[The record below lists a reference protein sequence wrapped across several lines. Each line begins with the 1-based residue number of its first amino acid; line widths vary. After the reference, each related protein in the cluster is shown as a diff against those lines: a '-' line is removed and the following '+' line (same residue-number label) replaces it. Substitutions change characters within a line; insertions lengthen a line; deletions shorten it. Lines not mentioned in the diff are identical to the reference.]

1 MKLFFQFSPANINFF
16 AGEDFS
22 AEDCRRIPR
31 TTCDNCLSRGKYAA
45 KDLTSD
51 AQVAVRLVNDF
62 GRGKN
67 GFTLIHCC
75 DVLRGTDSKKVAG
88 SGHNRNAAFG
98 RMKGYK
104 RIVIERLMRRLV
116 SDNVLRETITVGFH
130 GLVISYVQLGKYAQD
145 VLSGRRKIIMD
156 VEVPKKKETVA
167 TESMSSVQVDKIVRA
182 CYEALLDE
190 RKKIA
195 AEKKVAV
202 HNILSNDTLHEMSE
216 VRPHSPEQ
224 LLNITG
230 FTQLKIDFYGAD
242 FLKRLRNFPPGKP
255 RASDFVEPT
264 TSSSSNWINTNNAA
278 PSNISRSG
286 RGRARKP
293 RKAAGTGTAS
303 SSNIDYSSFR
313 YKSSNA
319 AASNSGSGM
328 GRGTPSNSNLNQ
340 NIGLMP
346 LPQPKKPKANSMH
359 RRL

>member
-1 MKLFFQFSPANINFF
+1 MQPANTVYLT
-16 AGEDFS
+16 GEDFS
-22 AEDCRRIPR
+22 AEDCRKIPR

-51 AQVAVRLVNDF
+51 AQVAVRLVSDF
-62 GRGKN
+62 GRGKS

-116 SDNVLRETITVGFH
+116 SDNILRETITVGFH
-130 GLVISYVQLGKYAQD
+130 GLVISYVQLGKHAQD
-145 VLSGRRKIIMD
+145 LLSGRRKIVMD
-156 VEVPKKKETVA
+156 VEVPKKKESVA
-167 TESMSSVQVDKIVRA
+167 TESKSSIQVDKVVRA
-182 CYEALLDE
+182 CYEALIDE

-216 VRPHSPEQ
+216 VRPHTAEQ

-230 FTQLKIDFYGAD
+230 FTQLKIDFYGAG
-242 FLKRLRNFPPGKP
+242 FLKRLRNFPQGKP
-255 RASDFVEPT
+255 RTSDFVDPSS
-264 TSSSSNWINTNNAA
+264 SSSSNWINTNNPA
-278 PSNISRSG
+278 PSNISRTG

-293 RKAAGTGTAS
+293 RKPAGTGSAS
-303 SSNIDYSSFR
+303 SSNIDYNSFR

-319 AASNSGSGM
+319 AASNSGPGL
-328 GRGTPSNSNLNQ
+328 GRGTTSNT